1 MALEGI
7 TMATVFE
14 TYVKHVLAPH
24 LKQGQ
29 AVVMDNL
36 RAHEPKRIQEL
47 IKERGCDLLYLPPY
61 LTDYNPIEKAFS
73 KIKALL
79 RKVGARSRVALQEA
93 ICEVLSGV
101 SVHDARGSLSTQV
114 TVRSVNYCETCC
126 QVRFVASIPARLLA

>member
-36 RAHEPKRIQEL
+36 RAHEPKRIRE
-47 IKERGCDLLYLPPY
+47 
-61 LTDYNPIEKAFS
+61 
-73 KIKALL
+73 
-79 RKVGARSRVALQEA
+79 QEA

-101 SVHDARGSLSTQV
+101 SVHDARGSMSTQV